1 MKAGEGTK
9 TVGTFSELRDSV
21 EGDVLYDEMSRALYS
36 SGACLYRI
44 MPSCIVRPKN
54 RMDVVNTILYAVRK
68 GIPITARG
76 GGTSRTGNELG
87 EGIILDLSRYM
98 NKILDFNRNG
108 KWVRVQPGLILSSLN
123 EFLKP
128 YALFFPI
135 DPSTEKY
142 CTLGGMISNNSSGPH
157 AVKYGT
163 TRDYVLSLEVV
174 LSNGEVISTGPVA
187 PLPEK
192 GREPDEVTESLERT
206 VYKVLPEILKRY
218 QGPMK
223 EERPFTTKDSSGY
236 HLWRLKGKG
245 FMDLTTLFVGS
256 EGSLGIV
263 TEAKLKLRSI
273 PVKALSGLVYLDDLG
288 RVGETTQKILELSPS
303 MVEIMERHI
312 LDLAREKVEEIR
324 PYLPEG
330 IEALLFIEF
339 QGDDEEKLLRNFL
352 EVEKRIIREE
362 KLAIDLKIARDE
374 KDMNMF
380 SKVRSVSGPILSNIR
395 GPIRPVAFIED
406 AAVHPSRLPQYIKGL
421 RELFTKYRLGA
432 GIYGHAGDGNLHT
445 MVFMNLKRQ
454 DQVDKMVSLADEVY
468 DLVLNLKGTISG
480 EHGDGKT
487 RTYYL
492 KKQYPELYP
501 AFVEIKNLFDPANI
515 FNPGV
520 IVGGEE
526 NPLGQHL
533 KHGVDY
539 HIVPTGS
546 LFDGKFFRTEV
557 ETCSGCGKCRSY
569 CPIAENVQE
578 EWAMG
583 RGKITLLREILSGH
597 LDSKILATPEFK
609 KVMDSCINCKRCLK
623 ECPSGVD
630 IPWLSV
636 IGRANFIKRHGER
649 LSNRLPANKRLLC
662 ETGSHLAPLA
672 NWASTLAPARQ
683 FMEKAAGLDRRRYLP
698 LFKKSMLR
706 KFNMGRIHP
715 DIGRK
720 VVMFSSCSSNFN
732 EPEGGELGTLDVL
745 GHNNISVLIPNLRCC
760 AIARINSGAMG
771 PVMEDIRF
779 NVEMMASYVEQ
790 GLDIVFS
797 EPSCAL
803 AVKMEYPKILGTEAS
818 HRVAES
824 CYDIHQYLMI
834 LYRKGELDLEL
845 GELKLTVGYH
855 NPCHLRALGVDHDI
869 VELLELIPGL
879 HVRQYSDGCCGLGG
893 TFGMKKDN
901 FDLSMEIGKRLF
913 REIEDS
919 KADRIV
925 TSCVAC
931 AMQIFQGTLR
941 RAIHPV
947 SMLAMAYKKRNRG

>member
-1 MKAGEGTK
+1 MSA
-9 TVGTFSELRDSV
+9 FSELKDSV

-54 RMDVVNTILYAVRK
+54 RMDVVNTVLYAVRK
-68 GIPITARG
+68 GVPITARG

-98 NKILDFNRNG
+98 NKILEFNRNE

-128 YALFFPI
+128 HDLFFPI

-174 LSNGEVISTGPVA
+174 LSNGEVISTGPV
-187 PLPEK
+187 PLEEK
-192 GREPDEVTESLERT
+192 GREQDEMETLERT
-206 VYKVLPEILKRY
+206 VYKALPEILKRY
-218 QGPMK
+218 HGPMK
-223 EERPFTTKDSSGY
+223 KERPFTTKDSSGY
-236 HLWRLKGKG
+236 HLWRLKDKG

-256 EGSLGIV
+256 EGSLGVV
-263 TEAKLKLRSI
+263 TEAKLKLMSI
-273 PVKALSGLVYLDDLG
+273 PAKALSGLVYLDDLDM
-288 RVGETTQKILELSPS
+288 VGEATQKILELSPS

-312 LDLAREKVEEIR
+312 LDLAREQKEEIR
-324 PYLPEG
+324 TYLPEG
-330 IEALLFIEF
+330 IEALLYIEF
-339 QGDDEEKLLRNFL
+339 QGDDEEKLIRNFM
-352 EVEKRIIREE
+352 EVEKRIVRDG
-362 KLAIDLKIARDE
+362 KLAIDLKVAKNA
-374 KDMNMF
+374 KDMDMF
-380 SKVRSVSGPILSNIR
+380 SKVRSVSGPILNNIK

-421 RELFTKYRLGA
+421 RELFAKYRVDA
-432 GIYGHAGDGNLHT
+432 GIYGHAGDGNLHN
-445 MVFMNLKRQ
+445 MVFMNLRRQ
-454 DQVDKMVSLADEVY
+454 DQVDKMVPLADEVY
-468 DLVLNLKGTISG
+468 DLVLNLNGTISG

-487 RTYYL
+487 RTHYL
-492 KKQYPELYP
+492 KKQYPQLYP

-526 NPLGQHL
+526 NMLDQHL

-546 LFDGKFFRTEV
+546 LFDRKLFRAEV

-583 RGKITLLREILSGH
+583 RGKIILLREILSGR
-597 LDSKILATPEFK
+597 LDSKALETPEFK

-636 IGRANFIKRHGER
+636 IGRANFVKRHGEP
-649 LSNRLPANKRLLC
+649 LGNRLLANKRLLC
-662 ETGSHLAPLA
+662 KTGSALAPLA
-672 NWASTLAPARQ
+672 NLANTLAPARLLL
-683 FMEKAAGLDRRRYLP
+683 EKTAGLDRRRYLP
-698 LFKKSMLR
+698 LFKKRTLKKTIKDR
-706 KFNMGRIHP
+706 LHP
-715 DIGRK
+715 DKGKK
-720 VVMFSSCSSNFN
+720 VVMFLSCYPDFS
-732 EPEGGELGTLDVL
+732 ETEGGGMGTLDVL
-745 GHNNISVLIPNLRCC
+745 GRNNISVLISNLRCC
-760 AIARINSGAMG
+760 AIARINSGAIG
-771 PVMEDIRF
+771 PVMEDIRY
-779 NVEMMASYVEQ
+779 NVETMASYVEQ

-803 AVKMEYPKILGTEAS
+803 AVKMEYPKILDTEVA

-879 HVRQYSDGCCGLGG
+879 HVRQYSDRCCGLGG
-893 TFGMKKDN
+893 IFGMKKDN
-901 FDLSMEIGKRLF
+901 FDLSMEIGKSLF
-913 REIEDS
+913 REIKDS
-919 KADRIV
+919 EVDGIA
-925 TSCVAC
+925 TSCGAC
-931 AMQIFQGTLR
+931 ALQIFQGTLR
-941 RAIHPV
+941 RPIHPV
-947 SMLAMAYKKRNRG
+947 SLLAMAYRKRDRG